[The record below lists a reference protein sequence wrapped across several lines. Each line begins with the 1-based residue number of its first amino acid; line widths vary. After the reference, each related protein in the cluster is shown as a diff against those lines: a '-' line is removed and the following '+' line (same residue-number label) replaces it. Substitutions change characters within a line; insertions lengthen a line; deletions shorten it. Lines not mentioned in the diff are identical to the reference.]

1 MSVSRMKNLIILVL
15 SICAACLLAVA
26 VPNRLSQTHEQR
38 RMLAELKT
46 LYESYG
52 LRIELDELPR
62 SPTLYSVEL
71 SESGAQTAAQALLGQ
86 KAVQPD
92 GGDRFESE
100 YTSELGTL
108 TLTRTGGFSAVLT
121 GGAHV
126 RNYEKSAAKLLHS
139 MGFQFQQLSRRQTEA
154 GVTLEAEQTLLGVPV
169 FGSGLTLSYA
179 DGQLQ
184 RVEGTFYTGS
194 ESITRVSEQESISG
208 ADALARLRVIYP
220 NLMQL
225 DHAAFEKLL
234 NGKVWQWQK
243 GQSPDA
249 YIIHGA
255 ADIAKDADFQAGR
268 FSIQSESSMFAA
280 LALTV
285 RPGMQVLDVCAAP
298 GGKTCYLA
306 ERMNGTG
313 RVQSWD
319 LHEHRVRL
327 IEAQARRLH
336 LDNVRPMARD
346 ATVLRDE
353 LVQTMDA
360 VLLDAPCSGTGV
372 MAGKPDVKYRI
383 NAEGV
388 EALTET
394 QRKLL
399 DTCCQY
405 VKRGGQLVY
414 STCSILPEENARQLH
429 AFLERHPE
437 FELMPLPETFPAHL
451 RDHAGADGLQILPC
465 RDGLDGFFIALMRR
479 KA

>member
-126 RNYEKSAAKLLHS
+126 RNYEKSATKLLHS

-154 GVTLEAEQTLLGVPV
+154 DQPKAIKELVESIRAGHKEQTLLGVPV

-194 ESITRVSEQESISG
+194 EAITRVSEQESISG
-208 ADALARLRVIYP
+208 ADALARL
-220 NLMQL
+220 L
-225 DHAAFEKLL
+225 
-234 NGKVWQWQK
+234 
-243 GQSPDA
+243 
-249 YIIHGA
+249 
-255 ADIAKDADFQAGR
+255 AGR
-268 FSIQSESSMFAA
+268 DALGWVGSAVTELTLGYLPSENA
-280 LALTV
+280 
-285 RPGMQVLDVCAAP
+285 
-298 GGKTCYLA
+298 
-306 ERMNGTG
+306 GTG
-313 RVQSWD
+313 MRFVPVW
-319 LHEHRVRL
+319 R
-327 IEAQARRLH
+327 IET
-336 LDNVRPMARD
+336 D
-346 ATVLRDE
+346 AG
-353 LVQTMDA
+353 
-360 VLLDAPCSGTGV
+360 SF
-372 MAGKPDVKYRI
+372 
-383 NAEGV
+383 
-388 EALTET
+388 
-394 QRKLL
+394 
-399 DTCCQY
+399 Y
-405 VKRGGQLVY
+405 VNGITREI
-414 STCSILPEENARQLH
+414 T
-429 AFLERHPE
+429 
-437 FELMPLPETFPAHL
+437 PL
-451 RDHAGADGLQILPC
+451 
-465 RDGLDGFFIALMRR
+465 
-479 KA
+479 

>member
-86 KAVQPD
+86 KAAQPD

-126 RNYEKSAAKLLHS
+126 RNYEKSATKLLHS

-194 ESITRVSEQESISG
+194 DHARLGAGIHLRRGRAGAAAGRARRARLGRQRRDG
-208 ADALARLRVIYP
+208 ADTRLPAVGERGHGYAL
-220 NLMQL
+220 
-225 DHAAFEKLL
+225 
-234 NGKVWQWQK
+234 
-243 GQSPDA
+243 
-249 YIIHGA
+249 
-255 ADIAKDADFQAGR
+255 
-268 FSIQSESSMFAA
+268 
-280 LALTV
+280 
-285 RPGMQVLDVCAAP
+285 RPGV
-298 GGKTCYLA
+298 
-306 ERMNGTG
+306 
-313 RVQSWD
+313 
-319 LHEHRVRL
+319 
-327 IEAQARRLH
+327 
-336 LDNVRPMARD
+336 
-346 ATVLRDE
+346 
-353 LVQTMDA
+353 
-360 VLLDAPCSGTGV
+360 
-372 MAGKPDVKYRI
+372 
-383 NAEGV
+383 
-388 EALTET
+388 
-394 QRKLL
+394 
-399 DTCCQY
+399 
-405 VKRGGQLVY
+405 
-414 STCSILPEENARQLH
+414 
-429 AFLERHPE
+429 
-437 FELMPLPETFPAHL
+437 AH
-451 RDHAGADGLQILPC
+451 
-465 RDGLDGFFIALMRR
+465 
-479 KA
+479 

>member
-169 FGSGLTLSYA
+169 FGSGLTRSYA

-194 ESITRVSEQESISG
+194 ESITRVSEQQSITA
-208 ADALARLRVIYP
+208 ADALT
-220 NLMQL
+220 QL
-225 DHAAFEKLL
+225 L
-234 NGKVWQWQK
+234 
-243 GQSPDA
+243 
-249 YIIHGA
+249 
-255 ADIAKDADFQAGR
+255 AGR
-268 FSIQSESSMFAA
+268 DA
-280 LALTV
+280 LGWVGSQIT
-285 RPGMQVLDVCAAP
+285 GMQQ
-298 GGKTCYLA
+298 GYLHSETATSALRFTPVWRVETDTTVFYVNGITREVRQA
-306 ERMNGTG
+306 E
-313 RVQSWD
+313 
-319 LHEHRVRL
+319 
-327 IEAQARRLH
+327 
-336 LDNVRPMARD
+336 
-346 ATVLRDE
+346 
-353 LVQTMDA
+353 
-360 VLLDAPCSGTGV
+360 
-372 MAGKPDVKYRI
+372 
-383 NAEGV
+383 
-388 EALTET
+388 
-394 QRKLL
+394 
-399 DTCCQY
+399 
-405 VKRGGQLVY
+405 
-414 STCSILPEENARQLH
+414 
-429 AFLERHPE
+429 
-437 FELMPLPETFPAHL
+437 
-451 RDHAGADGLQILPC
+451 
-465 RDGLDGFFIALMRR
+465 
-479 KA
+479 

>member
-108 TLTRTGGFSAVLT
+108 TLTRTGGS
-121 GGAHV
+121 HV

-194 ESITRVSEQESISG
+194 EAITRVSEQESISG
-208 ADALARLRVIYP
+208 ADALARL
-220 NLMQL
+220 L
-225 DHAAFEKLL
+225 
-234 NGKVWQWQK
+234 
-243 GQSPDA
+243 
-249 YIIHGA
+249 
-255 ADIAKDADFQAGR
+255 AGR
-268 FSIQSESSMFAA
+268 DALGWVGSAVTELTLGYLPSENA
-280 LALTV
+280 
-285 RPGMQVLDVCAAP
+285 
-298 GGKTCYLA
+298 
-306 ERMNGTG
+306 GTG
-313 RVQSWD
+313 MRFVPVW
-319 LHEHRVRL
+319 R
-327 IEAQARRLH
+327 IET
-336 LDNVRPMARD
+336 D
-346 ATVLRDE
+346 AG
-353 LVQTMDA
+353 
-360 VLLDAPCSGTGV
+360 SF
-372 MAGKPDVKYRI
+372 
-383 NAEGV
+383 
-388 EALTET
+388 
-394 QRKLL
+394 
-399 DTCCQY
+399 Y
-405 VKRGGQLVY
+405 VNGITREI
-414 STCSILPEENARQLH
+414 T
-429 AFLERHPE
+429 
-437 FELMPLPETFPAHL
+437 PL
-451 RDHAGADGLQILPC
+451 
-465 RDGLDGFFIALMRR
+465 
-479 KA
+479 

>member
-169 FGSGLTLSYA
+169 FGSGRAAAARGGDVLYR
-179 DGQLQ
+179 Q
-184 RVEGTFYTGS
+184 RGHHARLGAGVHLRRGRAGAAAGR
-194 ESITRVSEQESISG
+194 TRRTRLGRQRRDG
-208 ADALARLRVIYP
+208 ADARLPAVGER
-220 NLMQL
+220 
-225 DHAAFEKLL
+225 
-234 NGKVWQWQK
+234 G
-243 GQSPDA
+243 
-249 YIIHGA
+249 HGY
-255 ADIAKDADFQAGR
+255 
-268 FSIQSESSMFAA
+268 A
-280 LALTV
+280 L
-285 RPGMQVLDVCAAP
+285 RPGV
-298 GGKTCYLA
+298 
-306 ERMNGTG
+306 
-313 RVQSWD
+313 
-319 LHEHRVRL
+319 
-327 IEAQARRLH
+327 
-336 LDNVRPMARD
+336 
-346 ATVLRDE
+346 
-353 LVQTMDA
+353 
-360 VLLDAPCSGTGV
+360 
-372 MAGKPDVKYRI
+372 
-383 NAEGV
+383 
-388 EALTET
+388 
-394 QRKLL
+394 
-399 DTCCQY
+399 
-405 VKRGGQLVY
+405 
-414 STCSILPEENARQLH
+414 
-429 AFLERHPE
+429 
-437 FELMPLPETFPAHL
+437 AH
-451 RDHAGADGLQILPC
+451 
-465 RDGLDGFFIALMRR
+465 
-479 KA
+479 